1 MIYNRFQFAANPFIK
16 LGLLILL
23 SLSLQQYS
31 QAQISNLPPLIK
43 APVAPNIVFT
53 LDDSGSMQ
61 WEAVP
66 DTIINSSGAYNGFP
80 IPISTYFLNRRD
92 YPQTLGFGNTLNIAR
107 YRSSTVNALYYD
119 PSTTYIPWVNSS
131 NISMGNANPLAA
143 QYNAM
148 YPTGVTT
155 LPTINLTSSS
165 QKAATGCIQWVDADA
180 GISTPDSVGCGGST
194 RRRDFYPA
202 VYYRYNGG
210 TGCNTNTLTCF
221 TRVEIRST
229 TPTYPKAATRTD
241 CVAANVCTYAE
252 EIQNFANWFQYWRSR
267 ISVARGGVGQAF
279 ATQGTTIR
287 VGYGA
292 INEPNTVAS
301 GVKADFAGV
310 NRTSFF
316 DYLYRHPM
324 PASGTPLRLAV
335 DQVGQYFTRTD
346 VNGPWQNIP
355 GTGSTA
361 TDQATCRQNYH
372 ILMTDG
378 YWNGSGA
385 PSPRNGNIDNTVGP
399 TINGPNNTSYR
410 YQPARPYSDV
420 TGGTLADIAMYYWNH
435 DLRPDWTASRKN
447 VPVNAADPAFW
458 PHLVHF
464 TVGLG
469 VQATLNPD
477 TDLPALTSGA
487 LSWSV
492 PAADSPNNVDDLWH
506 AAVNSRG
513 QFFSASNPTD
523 FAKALT
529 DSLQTISNRV
539 GSSAA
544 VGSSSNVIRAGGSLY
559 TSSYKTDDWS
569 GEITQINLN
578 PDGSLVTPPT
588 GWKGTIPA
596 PDDRNIYTYVDNI
609 QRGQAFL
616 YNNLT
621 VTDQAYFNVAA
632 ATYTNVTGQ
641 NLLDYI
647 RGKTFSGLRT
657 RSSITPFGDFVNSA
671 PQYIQAGEDE
681 GYSFLPAASG
691 GSTYAAYLVRKAGT
705 PAVGNTPA
713 VPGRTP
719 MVYVGSNDG
728 MLHALNGTTGIEA
741 FAYVPKAII
750 SNLPDLASPMYTH
763 RFFVDATPHIGD
775 AWLNGSWKTVL
786 VGATGAGGRAVFAL
800 DVSNPSSFNRNDVLW
815 ELNSN
820 DDGDIGYTIGTPQ
833 IGRTPQGDWVAVFG
847 NGYNSDSKRAI
858 LFVVNLSNGSAVKID
873 TGVGNNSSPNGLATP
888 RLLIGPD
895 ATIQAAYAGDLQG
908 NLWKFDFTTS
918 TTPQVAFSGNPLFTA
933 AIGNV
938 RQPITVQP
946 EIVQHINGGFL
957 LVFGTGKIFEDS
969 DSTNVDVQS
978 LYGIWDQIGIANVT
992 PTRISNGQSALQ
1004 QQSFTLIPQA
1014 PPAPT
1019 FYQLSNNIVDW
1030 NTRRGWFINL
1040 NVASGERVVINPQII
1055 VDQTIFTTT
1064 IPSGSTDSC
1073 ASDGYTTTISLS
1085 SLTGGSLPYRTIDTN
1100 RDGIIDLT
1108 DTLYSGIRGN
1118 LTFGTTVLSKGNTG
1132 ITFQSNSNNPND
1144 LGGPDGKGD
1153 KHGNLSAATLRLWR
1167 QILGKD

>member
-1 MIYNRFQFAANPFIK
+1 MVSQYVNRLSIKFGFALISTLLFLYNQSAN
-16 LGLLILL
+16 
-23 SLSLQQYS
+23 
-31 QAQISNLPPLIK
+31 AQISNLPPLLK

-66 DTIINSSGAYNGFP
+66 DAIINASGAYNGFP
-80 IPISTYFLNRRD
+80 IPVGTYFQNRRD
-92 YPQTLGFGNTLNIAR
+92 YPQTLGFGHTLNIAR

-119 PSTTYIPWVNSS
+119 PETTYTPWVDSN

-143 QYNAM
+143 RYNAI

-155 LPTINLTSSS
+155 LPTIDLTSTD

-180 GISTPDSVGCGGST
+180 GISPPSSSGCSGST

-202 VYYRYNGG
+202 TYYRYNGG
-210 TGCNTNTLTCF
+210 SNCNTNTLTCF
-221 TRVEIRST
+221 TRVEIRSGT
-229 TPTYPKAATRTD
+229 TYPKATSRDD
-241 CVAANVCTYAE
+241 CKLQAGVCTYAE

-267 ISVARGGVGQAF
+267 VSVARGGVGQAF
-279 ATQGTTIR
+279 ATQGTGIR

-301 GVKADFAGV
+301 GVRADFAGT

-316 DYLYRHPM
+316 NYLYTHPM
-324 PASGTPLRLAV
+324 PPNGTPLRLAV

-378 YWNGSGA
+378 YWNGSAA

-399 TINGPNNTSYR
+399 TINGPNNTSFR

-420 TGGTLADIAMYYWNH
+420 TGSTLADIAMYYWNH
-435 DLRPDWTASRKN
+435 DLRPDWSASRKN

-513 QFFSASNPTD
+513 QFFSASNPAD
-523 FAKALT
+523 FARALT

-539 GSSAA
+539 GASAA

-569 GEITQINLN
+569 GEITQINLDAN
-578 PDGSLVTPPT
+578 GSPLIPAT
-588 GWKGTIPA
+588 GWKGTVPA
-596 PDDRNIYTYVDNI
+596 PDNRNIFTYVDNI
-609 QRGQAFL
+609 QKGQAFL
-616 YNNLT
+616 YSNLEAA
-621 VTDQAYFNVAA
+621 DQAYFDIAA

-641 NLLDYI
+641 NLVDYI
-647 RGKTFSGLRT
+647 RGKSFSGLRT
-657 RSSITPFGDFVNSA
+657 RSSTTPFGDFVNSA

-691 GSTYAAYLVRKAGT
+691 GSTYAAYLVAKAGT
-705 PAVGNTPA
+705 PAIGNTPA

-719 MVYVGSNDG
+719 IVYAGSNDG
-728 MLHALNGTTGIEA
+728 MLHALNATTGQEA
-741 FAYVPKAII
+741 FAYIPKAVM
-750 SNLPDLASPMYTH
+750 SNLPNLASPMYTH
-763 RFFVDATPHIGD
+763 RFFVDATPNIGD

-786 VGATGAGGRAVFAL
+786 VGTTGAGARAIFAL

-815 ELNSN
+815 ELNSAN
-820 DDGDIGYTIGTPQ
+820 DTDIGYTIGTPQ
-833 IGRTPQGDWVAVFG
+833 IGRTPQGEWVTVFG
-847 NGYNSDSKRAI
+847 NGYNSTSNRAI
-858 LFVVNLSNGSAVKID
+858 LFVVRLSDGMILSKLD
-873 TGVGNNSSPNGLATP
+873 TGVGSSSSPNGLATP
-888 RLLIGPD
+888 RLMIGSD
-895 ATIQAAYAGDLQG
+895 GTIQAAYAGDLQG
-908 NLWKFDFTTS
+908 NLWKFDFTTP
-918 TTPQVAFSGNPLFTA
+918 TRQIAFSGNPLFTA
-933 AIGNV
+933 AIGNT
-938 RQPITVQP
+938 RQPITSQP
-946 EIVQHINGGFL
+946 EIVEHVNGGYMII
-957 LVFGTGKIFEDS
+957 FGTGKIFEDN
-969 DSTNVDVQS
+969 DSTNIDVQS
-978 LYGIWDQIGIANVT
+978 LYGVWDQTGIANIT

-1004 QQSFTLIPQA
+1004 QQSLTLVNSTPV
-1014 PPAPT
+1014 
-1019 FYQLSNNIVDW
+1019 FYQLTNNIVDW
-1030 NTRRGWFINL
+1030 NTRRGWYINL
-1040 NVASGERVVINPQII
+1040 NVAQGERVVINPQILI
-1055 VDQTIFTTT
+1055 DQTVFTTV
-1064 IPSGSTDSC
+1064 IPNGSSDSC
-1073 ASDGYTTTISLS
+1073 ASFGSSTTFSIR
-1085 SLTGGSLPYRTIDTN
+1085 SLTGGTLPYRTIDANQDST
-1100 RDGIIDLT
+1100 IDQT
-1108 DTLYSGIRGN
+1108 DTFYSAIRGN
-1118 LTFGTTVLSKGNTG
+1118 LTFGSTILKKGKKT
-1132 ITFQSNSNNPND
+1132 IIFQSNATDPTN
-1144 LGGPDGKGD
+1144 LGGANGDGSVSETSG
-1153 KHGNLSAATLRLWR
+1153 AYTLRLWR

>member
-1 MIYNRFQFAANPFIK
+1 MIDKKFLPRIGFA
-16 LGLLILL
+16 LL
-23 SLSLQQYS
+23 STLFLIFNQQ
-31 QAQISNLPPLIK
+31 ANGQISNLPPLVK

-66 DTIINSSGAYNGFP
+66 DAIINASGAYNGFP
-80 IPISTYFLNRRD
+80 IPVGTYFQNRRD
-92 YPQTLGFGNTLNIAR
+92 YPQTLGFGHTLNIAR

-119 PSTTYIPWVNSS
+119 PETTYTPWVDSN

-143 QYNAM
+143 RYNAI

-155 LPTINLTSSS
+155 LATIDLTSST
-165 QKAATGCIQWVDADA
+165 QKVATGCIQWVDADA
-180 GISTPDSVGCGGST
+180 GISTPDSVGCGGGT

-202 VYYRYNGG
+202 IYYRYNGG
-210 TGCNTNTLTCF
+210 TGCNTNTLSCF
-221 TRVEIRST
+221 TRVEIRTT
-229 TPTYPKAATRTD
+229 TPSYPKAATRTD
-241 CVAANVCTYAE
+241 CVAANACTYAE

-267 ISVARGGVGQAF
+267 VSVARGGVGQAF
-279 ATQGTTIR
+279 ATQGTGIR

-292 INEPNTVAS
+292 INEPNTVAA
-301 GVKADFAGV
+301 GVRADFAGT

-316 DYLYRHPM
+316 NYLYTHPM
-324 PASGTPLRLAV
+324 PPNGTPLRLAV
-335 DQVGQYFTRTD
+335 DQVGRYFTRTD
-346 VNGPWQNIP
+346 IDGPWQNIP

-399 TINGPNNTSYR
+399 IINGPNNTSFQ

-435 DLRPDWTASRKN
+435 DLRSDWPASRKN

-513 QFFSASNPTD
+513 QFFSASNPAD

-539 GSSAA
+539 GASAA

-578 PDGSLVTPPT
+578 PDGSLVNPPT
-588 GWKGTIPA
+588 GWKGTVPA
-596 PDDRNIYTYVDNI
+596 PDNRNIFTYVDSV
-609 QRGQAFL
+609 QKGQTFL
-616 YNNLT
+616 YNNLAA
-621 VTDQAYFNVAA
+621 TDQARFNMAA
-632 ATYTNVTGQ
+632 LNYTNITPQ
-641 NLLDYI
+641 NLVDYI
-647 RGKTFSGLRT
+647 RGKSFPGLRS
-657 RSSITPFGDFVNSA
+657 RSPTTPFGDFVNSA

-691 GSTYAAYLVRKAGT
+691 GSTYPAYLARKAGT
-705 PAVGNTPA
+705 QAIGNTPA

-728 MLHALNGTTGIEA
+728 MLHALNATTGVES
-741 FAYVPKAII
+741 FAYIPKAVIN
-750 SNLPDLASPMYTH
+750 NLPDLASPMYTH
-763 RFFVDATPHIGD
+763 RFFVDGTPNIGD
-775 AWLNGSWKTVL
+775 AWLNGSWKTIL
-786 VGATGAGGRAVFAL
+786 VSATGAGGRAVFAL
-800 DVSNPSSFNRNDVLW
+800 DVSNPSSFGRNDVLW
-815 ELNSN
+815 ELNST

-858 LFVVNLSNGSAVKID
+858 LFVVNLSNGSVVKID
-873 TGVGNNSSPNGLATP
+873 TGVGSNGSPNGLATP
-888 RLLIGPD
+888 RLLIGSD

-908 NLWKFDFTTS
+908 NLWKFDFTAA

-933 AIGNV
+933 SIGNV

-1004 QQSFTLIPQA
+1004 QQTFTLIPQT

-1030 NTRRGWFINL
+1030 NTRRGWYINL
-1040 NVASGERVVINPQII
+1040 NVASGERIVINPQIND
-1055 VDQTIFTTT
+1055 DQTIFTTT

-1073 ASDGYTTTISLS
+1073 ASDGYTTTLS
-1085 SLTGGSLPYRTIDTN
+1085 IRSLTGGSLPYPTIDTN
-1100 RDGIIDLT
+1100 RDGIVDLN
-1108 DTLYSGIRGN
+1108 DALYSGITGE
-1118 LTFGTTVLSKGNTG
+1118 LTFGTTLLKKGATG
-1132 ITFQSNSNNPND
+1132 ILFQPNQKDPGNPNFD
-1144 LGGPDGKGD
+1144 I
-1153 KHGNLSAATLRLWR
+1153 HGNQYAPTLRLWR

>member
-1 MIYNRFQFAANPFIK
+1 MIIFRSSFYAK
-16 LGLLILL
+16 YLILGIA
-23 SLSLQQYS
+23 SLLLLTVQQ
-31 QAQISNLPPLIK
+31 QAQSQISNLPPLVK
-43 APVAPNIVFT
+43 APIAPNIVFT

-66 DTIINSSGAYNGFP
+66 DAIINASGAYNGFP
-80 IPISTYFLNRRD
+80 IPVGTYSQNSRA

-119 PSTTYIPWVNSS
+119 PATTYTPWVDS
-131 NISMGNANPLAA
+131 NNVSMGNANPLAA
-143 QYNAM
+143 RYNAI
-148 YPTGVTT
+148 YPSGVTT
-155 LPTINLTSSS
+155 LATIDLTSSS

-180 GISTPDSVGCGGST
+180 GISTPDSTGCGGST

-202 VYYRYNGG
+202 IYYRYNGG
-210 TGCNTNTLTCF
+210 AGCNTNTLTCF

-229 TPTYPKAATRTD
+229 TPTYPKAGSRTD
-241 CVAANVCTYAE
+241 CVAPSTCTYAE

-292 INEPNTVAS
+292 INENNTVVS
-301 GVKADFAGV
+301 GVKADFAGT
-310 NRTSFF
+310 NRTAFF
-316 DYLYRHPM
+316 NYLYTHPM

-335 DQVGQYFTRTD
+335 DEVGQYFTRTD

-355 GTGSTA
+355 GTGSTS

-378 YWNGSGA
+378 YWNGSA
-385 PSPRNGNIDNTVGP
+385 AVSPRNGNVDNTVGP

-410 YQPARPYSDV
+410 YQPARPYSDN
-420 TGGTLADIAMYYWNH
+420 TSSTLADVAMYYWNH
-435 DLRPDWTASRKN
+435 DLRPDWAASRKN
-447 VPVNAADPAFW
+447 VPVNVADPAWW

-477 TDLPALTSGA
+477 TDLPALTAGT

-513 QFFSASNPTD
+513 QFFSASNPTE
-523 FAKALT
+523 FAQALR

-569 GEITQINLN
+569 GEVTQINLN
-578 PDGSLVTPPT
+578 PDGTFVTPPT

-596 PDDRNIYTYVDNI
+596 PDNRNIFTYIDNI
-609 QRGQAFL
+609 QKGQAFL
-616 YNNLT
+616 YNNLA

-632 ATYTNVTGQ
+632 TSYSNITGA
-641 NLLDYI
+641 NLVDYI

-657 RSSITPFGDFVNSA
+657 RSSVTPFGDFVNSA

-681 GYSFLPAASG
+681 GYSFLPASSG
-691 GSTYAAYLVRKAGT
+691 GSTYGAYLVTKAGT
-705 PAVGNTPA
+705 PAVGNIPA

-719 MVYVGSNDG
+719 MVYIGSNDG
-728 MLHALNGTTGIEA
+728 MLHALNGNTGLEA
-741 FAYVPKAII
+741 FAYVPKAVM
-750 SNLPDLASPMYTH
+750 SVLPNLASPSYTH
-763 RFFVDATPHIGD
+763 RFYVDATPNIGD

-786 VGATGAGGRAVFAL
+786 VSGTGAGARSVFAL

-815 ELNSN
+815 ELNSSN
-820 DDGDIGYTIGTPQ
+820 DSDIGYTIGIPQ

-847 NGYNSDSKRAI
+847 NGYNSTSNHAI
-858 LFVVNLSNGSAVKID
+858 LFVVRLSDGTILRKID
-873 TGVGNNSSPNGLATP
+873 TGVGSSSSPNGLATP
-888 RLLIGPD
+888 RLMIGSD

-918 TTPQVAFSGNPLFTA
+918 TPQIAFSGNPLFTA

-978 LYGIWDQIGIANVT
+978 LYGIWDQTGIANVT

-1004 QQSFTLIPQA
+1004 QQSITLITQP
-1014 PPAPT
+1014 PPAPV
-1019 FYQLSNNIVDW
+1019 FYQLTNNIVDW
-1030 NTRRGWFINL
+1030 NTRRGWFVNL
-1040 NVASGERVVINPQII
+1040 NVASGERIVLSPQIVI
-1055 VDQTIFTTT
+1055 DQTIFTTT

-1073 ASDGYTTTISLS
+1073 ASDGYTTTLSIS

-1100 RDGIIDLT
+1100 RDGKVDLT
-1108 DTLYSGIRGN
+1108 DSLYSGIRGD
-1118 LTFGTTVLSKGNTG
+1118 LTFGTTVLGKGNTG
-1132 ITFQSNSNNPND
+1132 IVFQSNAKNPGN
-1144 LGGPDGKGD
+1144 LGGISGGGE
-1153 KHGNLSAATLRLWR
+1153 KHGNISIPTLRLWR